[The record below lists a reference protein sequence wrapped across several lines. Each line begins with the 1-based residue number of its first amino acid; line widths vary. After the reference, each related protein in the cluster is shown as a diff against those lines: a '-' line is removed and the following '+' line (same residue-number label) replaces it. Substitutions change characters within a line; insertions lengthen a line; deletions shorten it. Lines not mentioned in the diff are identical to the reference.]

1 MCAQIGDEACW
12 GVYERIVE
20 LCPECSELERHLTNG
35 SVIKLHQENTSYLQN
50 ILGRVL
56 GGWRPN
62 PLVNWNTYERFDK
75 TLAYMYQE
83 MITNA
88 QSGEAERISTWL
100 QLSCVPQA
108 NQYSSNL
115 IAALYTWSV
124 MVRTGGP
131 WDHKWKLDSM
141 LELGKTNDYF
151 FPIRG
156 DLEYEYYYDI
166 WSNIHYGY
174 VGRAI
179 GFDSMTLQYGA
190 NLGDYFVGRNDA
202 GDVLNTQIGID
213 LWDSDR
219 LNLTPQRL
227 HQVILE
233 HKNEYLRIQREEND
247 GTLVLIPWTNGR

>member
-1 MCAQIGDEACW
+1 
-12 GVYERIVE
+12 
-20 LCPECSELERHLTNG
+20 
-35 SVIKLHQENTSYLQN
+35 
-50 ILGRVL
+50 
-56 GGWRPN
+56 
-62 PLVNWNTYERFDK
+62 
-75 TLAYMYQE
+75 
-83 MITNA
+83 
-88 QSGEAERISTWL
+88 
-100 QLSCVPQA
+100 
-108 NQYSSNL
+108 
-115 IAALYTWSV
+115 
-124 MVRTGGP
+124 
-131 WDHKWKLDSM
+131 
-141 LELGKTNDYF
+141 
-151 FPIRG
+151 
-156 DLEYEYYYDI
+156 LEYEYYYDI